1 MNNFEGKLI
10 FDEKYANSFVK
21 IDKKQVILVYI
32 VGGLTYGEITAL
44 RYIGKAYS
52 KNGLKNNR

>member
-10 FDEKYANSFVK
+10 FDEKYANSFLK

-44 RYIGKAYS
+44 RYIGKTYS
-52 KNGLKNNR
+52 KNILKSNR